1 MPRTLAALFA
11 SLVAILPA
19 LMVIDRLAEI
29 PASNHSFVSRLVHS
43 VAAMPGLAFSPVYA
57 ATLVCG
63 VCCCLFALIGAA
75 VYLSLVPRRFS
86 MRTDPAKLALNRRSY
101 YVPYNSF

>member
-11 SLVAILPA
+11 SLVALLPA
-19 LMVIDRLAEI
+19 LVVIDRLAEI
-29 PASNHSFVSRLVHS
+29 PVNTHSLVSRLVNS
-43 VAAMPGLAFSPVYA
+43 LAALPGMSLSPLTA

-63 VCCCLFALIGAA
+63 VCCCLFAFLGSA
-75 VYLSLVPRRFS
+75 VYLSLVPRRFAV
-86 MRTDPAKLALNRRSY
+86 RTDPAKLALNRRSY